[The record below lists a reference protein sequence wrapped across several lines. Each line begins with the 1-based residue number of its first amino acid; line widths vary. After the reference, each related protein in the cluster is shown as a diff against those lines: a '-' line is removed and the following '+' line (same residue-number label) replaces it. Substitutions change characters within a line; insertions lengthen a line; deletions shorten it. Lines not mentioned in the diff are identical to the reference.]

1 METNY
6 QKLVRRLEETSRLGG
21 IMGILHWDQEV
32 IMPSGA
38 AESRARQMGVLAGT
52 IHDKS
57 TDPEIGKLLDA
68 LDKENSFN
76 AFEQCNIREA
86 RREFDMETKVP
97 KNLVMELAEL
107 SSKGHQVWV
116 KARAEN
122 KFSDFAPTLKQLVE
136 LKKRWAEYV
145 SPELPSYDAN
155 IDLYERGATMDEITP
170 VFETLKAELIP
181 LIRDIQESDYKPD
194 ASFLSGNF
202 PVDKQEGL
210 GRRIS
215 EEMGFAFDRGRMD
228 VSVHPFCGGSHPTDV
243 RITTRYRTDNFIES
257 LYAVIHETGHG
268 LYEQGRMEEG
278 RDLPASEALTMG
290 IHESQSLFWERMIA
304 QSPAFCNRYLPLI
317 AETFPE
323 KFNAVSNEQLYEAV
337 NVSEPSYIRVEA
349 DEVTYPMHVI
359 LRYEIEKGLFD
370 GSVEIN
376 TLPELWNSKMKEYLG
391 VEPPSDTLGVLQ
403 DTHWSGAAFGYFPS
417 YTLGAIYASQFYQ
430 TLQQEKPDLENEI
443 KSGNLATIRQW
454 LNQKI
459 HEKGRLLSVVDLVK
473 QVTGD
478 NLNPT
483 VFLDYLKEKYRK
495 IYRLN

>member
-1 METNY
+1 MSSNY
-6 QKLVRRLEETSRLGG
+6 QKLVQRLEETSRLGG

-32 IMPSGA
+32 IMPTGA
-38 AESRARQMGVLAGT
+38 ADSRAKQMGVLAGI
-52 IHDKS
+52 IHEKS
-57 TDPEIGKLLDA
+57 TDPAIGELLDN
-68 LDKENSFN
+68 LNQENSFN
-76 AFEQCNIREA
+76 SFERCNIDEA
-86 RREFDMETKVP
+86 RRDYEMETKVP
-97 KNLVMELAEL
+97 KSLVMELAEL

-116 KARAEN
+116 KARSEN
-122 KFSDFAPTLKQLVE
+122 RFADFAPVLSQLIE

-145 SPELPSYDAN
+145 SPNLHAYDAN
-155 IDLYERGATMDEITP
+155 IDVYERGMKTDDITP
-170 VFETLKAELIP
+170 VFERLKSELIP
-181 LIRDIQESDYKPD
+181 LIREIQASDYKPD
-194 ASFLSGNF
+194 SAFLSGDF
-202 PVDKQEGL
+202 SVDKQEAL
-210 GRRIS
+210 GRAIS

-268 LYEQGRMEEG
+268 LYEQGRMKEG

-290 IHESQSLFWERMIA
+290 VHESQSLFWERMIA
-304 QSPAFCNRYLPLI
+304 QNRPFCKRYFPLI
-317 AETFPE
+317 TKTFPE
-323 KFNAVSNEQLYEAV
+323 NFNGVSVDQFYEAV
-337 NVSEPSYIRVEA
+337 NTSQPSFIRVEA

-370 GSVEIN
+370 GSIEVK

-391 VEPPSDTLGVLQ
+391 VEPPTDTLGVLQ
-403 DTHWSGAAFGYFPS
+403 DTHWSGGAFGYFPS

-430 TLQQEKPDLENEI
+430 TLIDEKPDLDKEI
-443 KSGNLATIRQW
+443 ESGNLATIREW

-459 HEKGRLLSVVDLVK
+459 HQKGRLLSVPELIK
-473 QVTGD
+473 EVTGD

-483 VFLDYLKEKYRK
+483 VFLNYLKTKYRT

>member
-1 METNY
+1 MNPNY
-6 QKLVRRLEETSRLGG
+6 QKLVERLEESSRLGG

-32 IMPSGA
+32 IMPDGA
-38 AESRARQMGVLAGT
+38 AESRAKQMGVLAG
-52 IHDKS
+52 ILHEKS
-57 TDPEIGKLLDA
+57 TDPETGKLLDQ
-68 LDKENSFN
+68 LKNENSFDE
-76 AFEQCNIREA
+76 FEQSNIREA
-86 RREFDMETKVP
+86 QREYEMETKVP

-107 SSKGHQVWV
+107 SSKGHQIWA
-116 KARAEN
+116 KARSEN
-122 KFSDFAPTLKQLVE
+122 RFSDFAPILTQLVE

-145 SPELPSYDAN
+145 SPELQPYDAN
-155 IDLYERGATMDEITP
+155 IDLYERGTTMADLTP
-170 VFETLKAELIP
+170 VFDEIKSELIP
-181 LIRDIQESDYKPD
+181 LIRDIKASEYKPD
-194 ASFLSGNF
+194 SSPLSGEF
-202 PVDKQEGL
+202 PVNKQEAL

-215 EEMGFAFDRGRMD
+215 EDMGFAFDKGRMD

-268 LYEQGRMEEG
+268 LYEQGRMEKG
-278 RDLPASEALTMG
+278 RDLPVSEALTMG

-304 QSPAFCNRYLPLI
+304 QGSAFCNRYLPLI
-317 AETFPE
+317 TETFPE
-323 KFNAVSNEQLYEAV
+323 KFKGISGEQLYEAV
-337 NVSEPSYIRVEA
+337 NISEPSFIRVEA

-376 TLPELWNSKMKEYLG
+376 SLPELWNAKMKEYLG
-391 VEPPSDTLGVLQ
+391 IEPETDTLGVLQ

-417 YTLGAIYASQFYQ
+417 YTLGAIYASQFYG
-430 TLQQEKPDLENEI
+430 TLIQEKPDLEKEI
-443 KSGNLATIRQW
+443 ESGNLAIIREW

-459 HEKGRLLSVVDLVK
+459 HQKGRLLSVPELVK

-478 NLNPT
+478 QLNPKI
-483 VFLDYLKEKYRK
+483 FLNYLKKKYRK

>member
-1 METNY
+1 MSDNY
-6 QKLVRRLEETSRLGG
+6 KKLVQKLEETSRLGG
-21 IMGILHWDQEV
+21 VMGILHWDQEV

-38 AESRARQMGVLAGT
+38 AESRAKQMGVLAG
-52 IHDKS
+52 IMHEKS
-57 TDPEIGKLLDA
+57 TDLEIGNLLEKLS
-68 LDKENSFN
+68 KEDSFN
-76 AFEQCNIREA
+76 SFEQCNINEA
-86 RREFDMETKVP
+86 RRDFEMETKVP

-107 SSKGHQVWV
+107 SSKGHQVWA
-116 KARAEN
+116 KARSEN
-122 KFSDFAPTLKQLVE
+122 RFSDFAPVLTQLIE

-145 SPELPSYDAN
+145 SPELQAYDAN
-155 IDLYERGATMDEITP
+155 IDLYERGTTMAEITP
-170 VFETLKAELIP
+170 VFEKLKSELIP
-181 LIRDIQESDYKPD
+181 LIRDIQSSDYNPD
-194 ASFLSGNF
+194 ASFLSGEF
-202 PVDKQEGL
+202 PVDKQEAL

-268 LYEQGRMEEG
+268 LYEQGRMKEG

-304 QSPAFCNRYLPLI
+304 QGPAFCKRFLPLI
-317 AETFPE
+317 SETFPDN
-323 KFNAVSNEQLYEAV
+323 FANISGEQLYEAV
-337 NVSEPSYIRVEA
+337 NISEPSYIRVEA

-370 GSVEIN
+370 GSIEIK

-391 VEPPSDTLGVLQ
+391 IEPPTDTLGVLQ

-430 TLQQEKPDLENEI
+430 TLLKEKPDLEKEI
-443 KSGNLATIRQW
+443 ESGNLALIRKW

-459 HEKGRLLSVVDLVK
+459 HEKGRLLSVPDLVK
-473 QVTGD
+473 EVTGEE
-478 NLNPT
+478 LNPT
-483 VFLDYLKEKYRK
+483 VFINYLKNKYRK

>member
-6 QKLVRRLEETSRLGG
+6 QKLVQRLEETSRLGG

-52 IHDKS
+52 IHEKS

-76 AFEQCNIREA
+76 AFEECNIREA
-86 RREFDMETKVP
+86 RREYDMETKVP

-107 SSKGHQVWV
+107 SSKSHQVWV
-116 KARAEN
+116 KARSEN

-155 IDLYERGATMDEITP
+155 IDIYERGATMEEITP

-202 PVDKQEGL
+202 PVDQQEGL

-243 RITTRYRTDNFIES
+243 RITTRYRTDNFVES

-268 LYEQGRMEEG
+268 LYEQGRMQEG

-323 KFNAVSNEQLYEAV
+323 KFKAVTNEQLYEAV

-370 GSVEIN
+370 GSVDID

-391 VEPPSDTLGVLQ
+391 IEPPSDTLGVLQ

-430 TLQQEKPDLENEI
+430 TLQQEIPDLDNEI

-459 HEKGRLLSVVDLVK
+459 HEKGRLFSVADLVK

-478 NLNPT
+478 DLNPT
-483 VFLDYLKEKYRK
+483 VFLDYLKNKYRK
-495 IYRLN
+495 IYKLN